1 MDDEL
6 LRQLGALEREDEAS
20 HPSAWEGVIA
30 GTRSTGDARA
40 LSEGIDDADLDSYA
54 ALFTP
59 MGDGETEALVDT
71 LQAALAGR
79 GEDENRLSAPEDL
92 LAGPHSDHDGA
103 AGERAQAPPTD
114 PPRLFALAKRRQPRE
129 VGLLSEEVSD
139 GDNDDDDANAGDP
152 HPAAPL
158 SLADAR
164 RSRRGW
170 ITAITGLVAF
180 AAAFTLWLRPADPPG
195 PAGANTDL
203 SPFSLIVRNETI
215 RFNRSAT
222 GDPAGSPPRYRR
234 DSQIHWLL
242 SPDEAL
248 TQADSGALTIHA
260 WASSDDGDVPL
271 RSLRLDDT
279 LTVSDSGVVEL
290 RGTFG
295 ELFGL
300 PPGRWT
306 IQLAVAVGELPEGL
320 DDARR
325 AARERRALLLP
336 PHSLEVID

>member
-1 MDDEL
+1 MDDDL

-30 GTRSTGDARA
+30 GTRSADEARA
-40 LSEGIDDADLDSYA
+40 LSEGIDDADLERYA

-59 MGDGETEALVDT
+59 MSDGETNALVHT

-79 GEDENRLSAPEDL
+79 GEDEGEDESALGDL
-92 LAGPHSDHDGA
+92 LAGSRSDDDGA
-103 AGERAQAPPTD
+103 AAGAPALISSTD
-114 PPRLFALAKRRQPRE
+114 HPSRPIALAKHRRPRE
-129 VGLLSEEVSD
+129 VELLSEVSA
-139 GDNDDDDANAGDP
+139 DAD
-152 HPAAPL
+152 AAADASAPPEPL

-164 RSRRGW
+164 RTHRGW
-170 ITAITGLVAF
+170 MTFAAGLVAF
-180 AAAFTLWLRPADPPG
+180 AAAFTLWLRPVDPPG
-195 PAGANTDL
+195 PAGTNTEL

-215 RFNRSAT
+215 RFNRSAS
-222 GDPAGSPPRYRR
+222 DEPAGSAARYRR
-234 DSQIHWLL
+234 DSRIHWLL

-248 TQADSGALTIHA
+248 TEADASALTVRA
-260 WASSDDGDVPL
+260 WASSDDGDTPL
-271 RSLRLDDT
+271 RSVRLDNA
-279 LTVSDSGVVEL
+279 LTISESGVVEL

-306 IQLAVAVGELPEGL
+306 IQLAVAVDELPEGL

-325 AARERRALLLP
+325 AARERRVLLLP